1 MVYKIILRQR
11 RVPETALFRILRD
24 NELPEAA
31 LKISEKQII
40 IPGGKQLQDIA
51 VIFLQMLKKMQKH
64 RIGCF
69 PVGGV
74 GVAVGKSHG
83 VSII

>member
-11 RVPETALFRILRD
+11 RVPEPSLFRILRD
-24 NELPEAA
+24 NELSEAA
-31 LKISEKQII
+31 LKISEKQIV

-64 RIGCF
+64 RIGCIF
-69 PVGGV
+69 PWDAWRGRGEVPWQYR
-74 GVAVGKSHG
+74 
-83 VSII
+83 